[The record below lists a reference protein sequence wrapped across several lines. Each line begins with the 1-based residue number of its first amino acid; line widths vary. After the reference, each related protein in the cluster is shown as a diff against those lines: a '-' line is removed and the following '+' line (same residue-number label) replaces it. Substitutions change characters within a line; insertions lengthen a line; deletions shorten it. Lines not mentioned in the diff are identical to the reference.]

1 MSELSILAPTPAE
14 APLASGTALIMQD
27 NAKIVGE
34 NFIVGGSPWRLLR
47 LAGASVDIVRRWRE
61 GGHVR
66 AGEERFAR
74 TLVHQGV
81 VRPIFH
87 GPLALDDI
95 DVVIPVHDD
104 IATLR
109 ALLARLDGFHV
120 TVVDD
125 GSLDPSLLS
134 EIATHFNVNLVRLD
148 VNQGAGG
155 ARNAGARATSRP
167 LLCFV
172 DADVELDDAHAIFQR
187 LSAQFQDPMIGA
199 CAPRVVGAH
208 GATLRDH
215 FEERFSPLDLGPR
228 EALVIPGTDVNFVPS
243 ACLMVRRAAFGDGFD
258 ETLRRGEDVDFVW
271 RLHDRGWLVRYHA
284 AVTVQ
289 HRARTTWRAWFAQRV
304 GYGTSAG
311 ALAVR
316 HGERLAPVRVDVW
329 SLATWVSL
337 VTGRPMIAARIASV
351 VRRQVKS
358 RVADSDQPEVIANA
372 IVRRALLTGGGSFAR
387 SLVRSFGPLLLILA
401 ATTRLRRPALLTFA
415 LGTAW
420 RFRHQRP
427 RPLDIPLALVDDA
440 AYCVGVAKGA
450 IEHRSLEALTPR
462 VIPSSLR
469 LRDFLSTRSRLAP

>member
-134 EIATHFNVNLVRLD
+134 EIATHFNV
-148 VNQGAGG
+148 
-155 ARNAGARATSRP
+155 
-167 LLCFV
+167 
-172 DADVELDDAHAIFQR
+172 
-187 LSAQFQDPMIGA
+187 
-199 CAPRVVGAH
+199 
-208 GATLRDH
+208 
-215 FEERFSPLDLGPR
+215 
-228 EALVIPGTDVNFVPS
+228 
-243 ACLMVRRAAFGDGFD
+243 
-258 ETLRRGEDVDFVW
+258 
-271 RLHDRGWLVRYHA
+271 
-284 AVTVQ
+284 
-289 HRARTTWRAWFAQRV
+289 
-304 GYGTSAG
+304 
-311 ALAVR
+311 
-316 HGERLAPVRVDVW
+316 
-329 SLATWVSL
+329 
-337 VTGRPMIAARIASV
+337 
-351 VRRQVKS
+351 
-358 RVADSDQPEVIANA
+358 
-372 IVRRALLTGGGSFAR
+372 
-387 SLVRSFGPLLLILA
+387 
-401 ATTRLRRPALLTFA
+401 
-415 LGTAW
+415 
-420 RFRHQRP
+420 
-427 RPLDIPLALVDDA
+427 
-440 AYCVGVAKGA
+440 
-450 IEHRSLEALTPR
+450 
-462 VIPSSLR
+462 
-469 LRDFLSTRSRLAP
+469 